1 MNYEIYRN
9 MDKLGRV
16 TIPADFRR
24 FCNMPPEAPVKLVLT
39 DDGILVKSF
48 TRESGDN
55 DRTI

>member
-1 MNYEIYRN
+1 MAYEIYRN

-48 TRESGDN
+48 TRESGDS
-55 DRTI
+55 DS

>member
-39 DDGILVKSF
+39 DDGILLKSIF
-48 TRESGDN
+48 PKDGDS
-55 DRTI
+55 DS